1 MTEPRQR
8 YDHPSAWRPSDLGGK
23 QGISIELSPQHI
35 DAFDQALRKVQQA
48 GINTEDVTRD
58 DFPLDDIAGSVDEWE
73 NEIQEGKGLLVLTG
87 FPVHKY
93 SKEECG
99 TIYYGLGAHFG
110 EAQSQSLL
118 GDRLGHVVDIGGKD
132 TRERAYRNSA
142 ELSLHTD
149 ASDIVGMMCLVKAK
163 QGGLSG
169 YCSGPAVYNHILDN
183 YPDLVETLFEGYI
196 YHLFGEEAP
205 GMSPVTD
212 HKIAVFSE
220 TQGYLS
226 TSFLRSYIE
235 LAFEETGTEKTE
247 LEARALDVFDEVAHS
262 KEFRLDFMMEPGDI
276 AFFNNYTVLHTR
288 TEFFDDDDSEKRRH
302 LLRLWL
308 RAWNPRPLAGDIGT
322 YKARKGIDKQEGRGT
337 YYTGKKQYVESPPP
351 KSTPLSS

>member
-1 MTEPRQR
+1 MTEPRQH
-8 YDHPSAWRPSDLGGK
+8 YEHSSAWKPSELGGK
-23 QGISIELSPQHI
+23 QGVSIALSPSHI
-35 DAFDQALRKVQQA
+35 DAFDNALRKVQQA
-48 GINTEDVTRD
+48 GIEIEDITRD
-58 DFPLDDIAGSVDEWE
+58 DFPVDDIADSVGEWE

-87 FPVHKY
+87 FPVDKY
-93 SKEECG
+93 SKQECG
-99 TIYYGLGAHFG
+99 MIYFGLGTHFG

-118 GDRLGHVVDIGGKD
+118 GDKLGHVVDIGGKD

-169 YCSGPAVYNHILDN
+169 YCSGPAVYNHILEN
-183 YPDLVETLFEGYI
+183 HSDLVETLFDGYI
-196 YHLFGEEAP
+196 YHLFGEEEP
-205 GMSPVTD
+205 GASPVTD

-235 LAFEETGTEKTE
+235 LAFEEMGIEKTE

-262 KEFRLDFMMEPGDI
+262 DEFRLDCMMEPGDI

-288 TEFFDDDDSEKRRH
+288 TEFFDDDEPEKRRH

-308 RAWNPRPLAGDIGT
+308 RAWNSRPLAGDIGT

-337 YYTGKKQYVESPPP
+337 YYTGTKEYVESPPP
-351 KSTPLSS
+351 K